1 MLNIYKVPTEE
12 VTKIEWEDD
21 FLEYDRQLSQLGNG
35 HEEFLVVNPEFEGT
49 GLYKTID
56 SIPPTPGIK
65 CLVWKF
71 NGKWIAKY
79 FHKSWTPEMGHW
91 PVILTSSYELVWER
105 NPDIPD
111 AIPFLNDP
119 SKIKL
124 EELEGLRYQ
133 LIWYLDPKYNPTD
146 DKVWVMKCSL
156 KDCPGTGTKDMGYI
170 SPKVRIKYNSDIKD
184 VKYDFD
190 LSIPWYELNYEHVWY
205 LDEQFNPTDG
215 KVWAIKVKLLDG
227 IVKPVKDM
235 GYVSPKYRI
244 KYNPDI
250 KDVKYDFDLSIPW
263 YELNYEHVWYLD
275 EQFNP
280 TNEKV
285 WAVKFKLLNGIANK
299 PVKDMGYITPKY
311 RIKYNPDIPKIDFDF
326 KLSIPWYELNY
337 EYVWYLDEIFNP
349 TSEKVWAIKFKIA
362 NGIPKQT
369 KDMGYVSPKIIYN
382 PDLPALDYT
391 IDDHVPYYDLAYEH
405 VWTVDERLVNS
416 YEEVWAAK
424 IVPHEPEGVKVV
436 GNIKCNLPEQL
447 DVVFISYNEP
457 NADANWQK
465 VLSKAPN
472 AKRVNGVKGIVA
484 AHKQAASIVTTDM
497 FYVVDGDAELAD
509 YWDFKFQPNL
519 FDRDCVHVWRSIN
532 PVNDLKYG
540 YGGVKLFPT
549 KLVISADPNNTDMTT
564 SLSDKFKLMPKI
576 SNTTAFNSDEFSTW
590 RSAFRECAKLSGKV
604 LKRQQVRETE
614 KRLDIWCSL
623 GKDKPFGKYAIAGAI
638 AGRKFGEENQGND
651 RALQKVN
658 DYDWLKSKFN
668 ENMLNN
674 IDS

>member
-1 MLNIYKVPTEE
+1 MLNIYQVPTEE
-12 VTKIEWEDD
+12 VIKIEWKDD
-21 FLEYDRQLSQLGNG
+21 FLEYDRQLAQLGNG

-49 GLYKTID
+49 GLYKTIEN
-56 SIPPTPGIK
+56 IPPTPGIK
-65 CLVWKF
+65 CIVWKF

-79 FHKSWTPEMGHW
+79 FHKSWTPEMDYW
-91 PVILTSSYELVWER
+91 PVIINLLWER
-105 NPDIPD
+105 NPDIPE

-119 SKIKL
+119 AKL
-124 EELEGLRYQ
+124 PIQDLFDLPYQ
-133 LIWYLDPKYNPTD
+133 MIWYLDPQFNPTSE
-146 DKVWVMKCSL
+146 KVWVVKCRL
-156 KDCPGTGTKDMGYI
+156 PGIEPAGDKDMGYI
-170 SPKVRIKYNSDIKD
+170 SPKVRIKYNPDIKD
-184 VKYDFD
+184 VKYDFNVV
-190 LSIPWYELNYEHVWY
+190 IPWYELNYEHVWY
-205 LDEQFNPTDG
+205 LDERFNPTED
-215 KVWAIKVKLLDG
+215 KVWAVKVKLLNG
-227 IVKPVKDM
+227 VIKPIKDM
-235 GYVSPKYRI
+235 GYVSPKYRLQ
-244 KYNPDI
+244 YNPAI
-250 KDVKYDFDLSIPW
+250 PKIDFAFNLSIPW
-263 YELNYEHVWYLD
+263 YDLNYEHVWYLD
-275 EQFNP
+275 ERFNP
-280 TNEKV
+280 TDEK
-285 WAVKFKLLNGIANK
+285 I
-299 PVKDMGYITPKY
+299 
-311 RIKYNPDIPKIDFDF
+311 
-326 KLSIPWYELNY
+326 
-337 EYVWYLDEIFNP
+337 
-349 TSEKVWAIKFKIA
+349 WAIKFKLI
-362 NGIPKQT
+362 NGIPKST
-369 KDMGYVSPKIIYN
+369 KDMGYVSPQIIYN
-382 PDLPALDYT
+382 PELPVLDYT
-391 IDDHVPYYDLAYEH
+391 IDDCIPYYDLQYEH
-405 VWTVDERLVNS
+405 IWTVDDRLIHS

-424 IVPHEPEGVKVV
+424 TVPHDPKGTKIV
-436 GNIKCNLPEQL
+436 GNIKCNLPDQL

-457 NADANWQK
+457 NAEANWQR
-465 VLSKAPN
+465 VLTKAPN
-472 AKRVNGVKGIVA
+472 AKRVDGVKGIVA
-484 AHKQAASIVTTDM
+484 AHKQAASIVNTDM

-549 KLVISADPNNTDMTT
+549 KLVVSADPNNTDMTT

-614 KRLDIWCSL
+614 KRLDIWCTL